1 MELVGRNLDFSVF
14 AASSEASPIDVWM
27 PREGE

>member
-1 MELVGRNLDFSVF
+1 MELVGRNLDFSVL
-14 AASSEASPIDVWM
+14 AAFSEASPIDGWM